1 MMDDVGSQIVSSRMM
16 DGVGS
21 QIVSEVGI
29 FIASQSCKIYLLP

>member
-1 MMDDVGSQIVSSRMM
+1 MTSAAKLFLSRMM